1 MKQWHPVFAELLRP
15 VVEAYFEVQTTVP
28 VGDRPRE
35 ADFVL
40 LRRTAEGTPPFRGLW
55 RHLTAW
61 NILEFKGPTVSPRS
75 EDLELLVELGL
86 GIDRRLREEH
96 ARQGGGT
103 VATQEVSFWYVA
115 NHLGR
120 RFLRAAEEKLGPLD
134 SLGAGLWRCRLLG
147 RLLFW
152 VGSIDLPVEQ
162 DSLPL
167 HLVGREPRATERKVA
182 RLLLGQPAL
191 EARYGGWLASL
202 HPAVWKEVE
211 AMARTAGRKLKIDL
225 RPAIEY
231 LGLKQV
237 VEQVGLA
244 RVIEEV
250 GVKQV
255 LDEVGLRPFIEQ
267 VGRQRIIE
275 CICQDHRLAR
285 RAAKVLVKRLGIDGI
300 VANLSAAQRR
310 ELKRRLQ

>member
-40 LRRTAEGTPPFRGLW
+40 LRRTAEGTPPFQGLW

-75 EDLELLVELGL
+75 EDIDLLVELGL
-86 GIDRRLREEH
+86 GIDRRLREDQP
-96 ARQGGGT
+96 RQGHGA
-103 VATQEVSFWYVA
+103 VATEEVSFWYVA
-115 NHLGR
+115 NRLGR
-120 RFLRAAEEKLGPLD
+120 RFLRVAEDKLGPLD

-147 RLLFW
+147 RLVFW
-152 VGSIDLPVEQ
+152 VSSIDLPVEP

-167 HLVGREPRATERKVA
+167 HLVGHEPRATERQVA
-182 RLLLGQPAL
+182 RLVLGRPEL

-211 AMARTAGRKLKIDL
+211 AMARTAGKKLNIDL

-237 VEQVGLA
+237 VEQVGIG

-250 GVKQV
+250 GIGRVIEEVGAKQVVEQLGGREVVKQ
-255 LDEVGLRPFIEQ
+255 LGL
-267 VGRQRIIE
+267 
-275 CICQDHRLAR
+275 
-285 RAAKVLVKRLGIDGI
+285 DGI
-300 VANLSAAQRR
+300 LASLSPAERR

>member
-15 VVEAYFEVQTTVP
+15 VVERYFDVQTTVP

-40 LRRTAEGTPPFRGLW
+40 LRRSAEGTPPFRGLW

-75 EDLELLVELGL
+75 EDIDLLIELGL
-86 GIDRRLREEH
+86 GIDRRLRGEQTQ
-96 ARQGGGT
+96 QGRGT
-103 VATQEVSFWYVA
+103 VATEESFWYVA
-115 NHLGR
+115 NRLGR
-120 RFLRAAEEKLGPLD
+120 RFVRTAEARLGPLD

-152 VGSIDLPVEQ
+152 VSSIDLPVEQ

-167 HLVGREPRATERKVA
+167 HLVGREPRATERQVA
-182 RLLLGQPAL
+182 RLVLEQPAL
-191 EARYGGWLASL
+191 EAHYAGWLASL

-211 AMARTAGRKLKIDL
+211 AMARTAGRKLNIDL

-237 VEQVGLA
+237 
-244 RVIEEV
+244 
-250 GVKQV
+250 
-255 LDEVGLRPFIEQ
+255 IEQ
-267 VGRQRIIE
+267 VGVERVVE
-275 CICQDHRLAR
+275 
-285 RAAKVLVKRLGIDGI
+285 
-300 VANLSAAQRR
+300 
-310 ELKRRLQ
+310 